1 MWIGSAHR
9 ASDPSVPMIAGDWT
23 DLLALVLL
31 GAVLVLV
38 GLIVGWVVQAARA
51 RRTRNSR

>member
-1 MWIGSAHR
+1 
-9 ASDPSVPMIAGDWT
+9 MIAGDWT